1 MQTKSIHYKVLLT
14 FEQQCRSFRI
24 RTELGYIC
32 LIHFAIALNSILSL
46 LNLKQSSAY
55 CSFSRSVSLLVST
68 PSPRGQSQRPS
79 SSLSCQGSP
88 HFILCR
94 LAMCC
99 FYLFYFSVRTLETVK
114 SSLPSVISHSRAFT
128 AIDISRF
135 EFKLNSKQASWILDM
150 HHRWGFSPN
159 LIGQHSV
166 LSCLFIFHVVS
177 FSDDV

>member
-1 MQTKSIHYKVLLT
+1 MQTKSINYKILLT

-24 RTELGYIC
+24 CTDLDYLC
-32 LIHFAIALNSILSL
+32 LFHFAVALNSDSILAL
-46 LNLKQSSAY
+46 LNLKQSYAY
-55 CSFSRSVSLLVST
+55 CSFSRSVSLPVST

-99 FYLFYFSVRTLETVK
+99 FYLFYFFRSDTGNCRAACPQSFHTLERLQPQTFQGLFKAK
-114 SSLPSVISHSRAFT
+114 SKTSLLDIRHASH
-128 AIDISRF
+128 
-135 EFKLNSKQASWILDM
+135 
-150 HHRWGFSPN
+150 

-166 LSCLFIFHVVS
+166 LSCLLIFHAVS